1 MGAFDFLNKLGEFK
15 NSFNILNLESI
26 INEEIEFMEI
36 LISRN
41 LLQESFRNELVKKY
55 MNKEISTD
63 DLSRYIQKSI
73 NLHNSLEIKFVLVDD
88 EEFKFRNDT
97 LEYIGAIDRM
107 PDDKLILSPNRG
119 MVSYNFVVSLFNQL
133 KGRTLKLSEVIA
145 LSDALDFKLMKV
157 YHYEQLTK

>member
-1 MGAFDFLNKLGEFK
+1 M
-15 NSFNILNLESI
+15 
-26 INEEIEFMEI
+26 
-36 LISRN
+36 
-41 LLQESFRNELVKKY
+41 
-55 MNKEISTD
+55 
-63 DLSRYIQKSI
+63 
-73 NLHNSLEIKFVLVDD
+73 LVDD